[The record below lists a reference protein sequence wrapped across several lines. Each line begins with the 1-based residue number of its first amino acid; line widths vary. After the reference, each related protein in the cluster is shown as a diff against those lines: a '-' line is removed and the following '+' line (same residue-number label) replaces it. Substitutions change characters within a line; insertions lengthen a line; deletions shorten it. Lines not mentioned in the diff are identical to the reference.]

1 MKLLTTLMLL
11 LLPALAVGADKPE
24 GAAIHFDQK
33 AHDFGTI
40 AENGGHVSHE
50 FEFTN
55 TGDAPL
61 MILNATASCGCTR
74 PDFPKKPVKAGKKGK
89 IKVTYLPK
97 GRPGEFE
104 KTVTVKTNAKGQKKV
119 TLRIKGFV
127 TPAQQPQ

>member
-1 MKLLTTLMLL
+1 MKKIMLTTMMLICGI
-11 LLPALAVGADKPE
+11 AYAAAQAEIKFDKTT
-24 GAAIHFDQK
+24 HN
-33 AHDFGTI
+33 FGKFSES
-40 AENGGHVSHE
+40 APKVSCI
-50 FEFTN
+50 FTYTN

-89 IKVTYLPK
+89 IKVTYLPA

-104 KTVTVKTNAKGQKKV
+104 KTVTVKTNAKRQKKV

-127 TPAQQPQ
+127 NPDAR

>member
-1 MKLLTTLMLL
+1 MKYLTTLLLL
-11 LLPALAVGADKPE
+11 LLPALAARAGGE
-24 GAAIHFDQK
+24 GAAIQFAEK
-33 AHDFGTI
+33 AYDFGTI
-40 AENGGHVSHE
+40 AEQGGPVSHE

-89 IKVTYLPK
+89 IKVTYLPA
-97 GRPGEFE
+97 GRSGEFE
-104 KTVTVKTNAKGQKKV
+104 KTVTVKTNAKRQKKV

-127 TPAQQPQ
+127 NPDAR